1 MSKEEKM
8 FREPI
13 SFPVHDDIENPD
25 SVIDEIIEA
34 YKDDPVSAQ
43 EFASLK
49 GLEHDEKV
57 QYLLSLPDADRAVGC
72 VTYVLIWVTYACVMI
87 TIGINAATGKPI
99 KKKKCKKKKV
109 KKCVKKK

>member
-1 MSKEEKM
+1 MSEVERN

-13 SFPVHDDIENPD
+13 SFPVKEDIENPD
-25 SVIDEIIEA
+25 GVIDEIIEA
-34 YKDDPVSAQ
+34 YKDDPEAAQ

-57 QYLLSLPDADRAVGC
+57 QYLLSLPDADRELGC
-72 VTYVLIWVTYACVMI
+72 LSYVFIIVTYACVMVI
-87 TIGINAATGKPI
+87 VGTWPDGKPK
-99 KKKKCKKKKV
+99 KKKKCKTKKV